1 MRRSLAVPRG
11 EEESDSLIIN
21 NRLDGNGTGRRPL
34 LSRHR
39 EETTTD
45 DDDDDS
51 RRSVDNDGG
60 GVSLADLTECSS
72 VNPHKIRHGSNRNNN
87 RGGGG
92 GVYTNDKRVGSSG
105 NNRSNR
111 SGKRRSN
118 RSDRDGE
125 RMRVDRMDAVG
136 RDLDRGNDDRVESSS
151 SSSRYRRRHHRE
163 QQEEEEE
170 EEEDDDDETNNKDGT
185 SYISRGLSHSRHS
198 SSRSRRRTT
207 TNARGGYTSANNTSN
222 EGIFGFLG
230 GSGRGGGPMGIVFGV
245 FEGVNLKTVLM
256 CVLAMFMVVKMGRPP
271 PEYHHH
277 HGSGGVGGGSSS
289 GGDST
294 ANHWDYD
301 ERKDGVGGDIEGD
314 SVGGASFRG
323 AAILSIEDNN
333 GSEEGEEDGGSI
345 NDFMNKRG
353 ASDGGIDFAD
363 DGVNSSVDGGGGG
376 GGSAVVGSVDY
387 GNQLQV
393 NQQAFQQPPPPPP
406 LLNQYGQPLD
416 QFQQY
421 QQQPVAGGMYGAAS
435 DGQSQEL
442 AYEQQQQFQQQTQQH
457 QQYGQPLQLQ
467 TQQSQYSSVQQYPPQ
482 TQQGRY
488 TDPNANGAVGVGGY
502 GVGQTSSYNQQ
513 EQQQI
518 PPPPPPIDSQSV
530 EIQPPPLLDQ
540 STQQEVDQ
548 APEVQTQQTQ
558 QVQIPGLP
566 AVPLL
571 PQDPPAEG
579 AIDLEELNN
588 FKDSWD
594 PHSTTDIPMFWHI
607 PKAGGSSIKDA
618 MGGCHRFVQATEFGV
633 TDGHISDPTVQIV
646 YPKIPGGD
654 PDTDRSPFVNIDSTT
669 VAGIQRAK
677 ELGFADAHLAQ
688 VVVSPFVFET
698 NDLFTPTAQ
707 GRLFS
712 VFRHPIDRAISMFYY
727 IQVADWEPSYK
738 PELKEWTLEQ
748 YAQSDIVENNWM
760 TRQLSN
766 QLGGELTEVNL
777 KKAMEVV
784 RRKFMVGLM
793 TEIEPTMSRFE
804 KFFRWTFRVN
814 PPNQDACRDRLMS
827 GGSNSNKANKKPL
840 PTEGEPAWDLLAHQ
854 NNFDLQLYNYIEQL
868 FVEQEA
874 FVAGLPDNFR
884 MVDATCCKCDPP
896 TFPPEGFTCPE
907 SVKNGSRRLRR

>member
-1 MRRSLAVPRG
+1 
-11 EEESDSLIIN
+11 
-21 NRLDGNGTGRRPL
+21 
-34 LSRHR
+34 
-39 EETTTD
+39 
-45 DDDDDS
+45 
-51 RRSVDNDGG
+51 
-60 GVSLADLTECSS
+60 
-72 VNPHKIRHGSNRNNN
+72 
-87 RGGGG
+87 
-92 GVYTNDKRVGSSG
+92 
-105 NNRSNR
+105 
-111 SGKRRSN
+111 
-118 RSDRDGE
+118 
-125 RMRVDRMDAVG
+125 
-136 RDLDRGNDDRVESSS
+136 
-151 SSSRYRRRHHRE
+151 
-163 QQEEEEE
+163 
-170 EEEDDDDETNNKDGT
+170 
-185 SYISRGLSHSRHS
+185 
-198 SSRSRRRTT
+198 
-207 TNARGGYTSANNTSN
+207 
-222 EGIFGFLG
+222 
-230 GSGRGGGPMGIVFGV
+230 
-245 FEGVNLKTVLM
+245 
-256 CVLAMFMVVKMGRPP
+256 
-271 PEYHHH
+271 
-277 HGSGGVGGGSSS
+277 
-289 GGDST
+289 
-294 ANHWDYD
+294 
-301 ERKDGVGGDIEGD
+301 
-314 SVGGASFRG
+314 
-323 AAILSIEDNN
+323 
-333 GSEEGEEDGGSI
+333 
-345 NDFMNKRG
+345 
-353 ASDGGIDFAD
+353 
-363 DGVNSSVDGGGGG
+363 
-376 GGSAVVGSVDY
+376 
-387 GNQLQV
+387 
-393 NQQAFQQPPPPPP
+393 
-406 LLNQYGQPLD
+406 
-416 QFQQY
+416 
-421 QQQPVAGGMYGAAS
+421 MYGAAS

-488 TDPNANGAVGVGGY
+488 TDPNANGAVG
-502 GVGQTSSYNQQ
+502 
-513 EQQQI
+513 
-518 PPPPPPIDSQSV
+518 
-530 EIQPPPLLDQ
+530 

-766 QLGGELTEVNL
+766 QLGGELTEANL

-840 PTEGEPAWDLLAHQ
+840 PTKGEPAWDLLAHQ